1 MAARIER
8 IDLNSDLGE
17 GFGPWT
23 MGDDKA
29 MLDIVTSA
37 NIAAGG
43 HASDPETMFATLGT
57 AAARGVVVGA
67 HPGYPDR
74 EGFGRRVIPMAPA
87 EIGRM
92 VAAQT
97 GALSALAQDLLAL
110 DPRSAVAHMAAGN
123 TWSLQ
128 HQHDAAYQCFQQA
141 TLVAPE
147 CAYAY
152 TLAGYEALE
161 LDQPVRAMRLFRC
174 ARRCDRREPRIS
186 RASGWI
192 WSCAVGTR
200 LSKRDA
206 NTEPSA
212 RRPPHLY
219 HFMLTRWLPFG
230 HGAKFTASD
239 AAAQPAPLPP

>member
-43 HASDPETMFATLGT
+43 HASDPETMFATLAT
-57 AAARGVVVGA
+57 AAGRGVVVGA

-97 GALSALAQDLLAL
+97 GALSALMSDLAPDVTLL
-110 DPRSAVAHMAAGN
+110 VLPPMLEGDAG
-123 TWSLQ
+123 
-128 HQHDAAYQCFQQA
+128 
-141 TLVAPE
+141 
-147 CAYAY
+147 
-152 TLAGYEALE
+152 LAGLPLADTL
-161 LDQPVRAMRLFRC
+161 LMVSDGTSTVPARAG
-174 ARRCDRREPRIS
+174 S
-186 RASGWI
+186 S
-192 WSCAVGTR
+192 V
-200 LSKRDA
+200 
-206 NTEPSA
+206 
-212 RRPPHLY
+212 
-219 HFMLTRWLPFG
+219 
-230 HGAKFTASD
+230 
-239 AAAQPAPLPP
+239 